1 LFEAILL
8 KISYYIVN
16 NGNRVQVKNDNK
28 LHLSSFTQI
37 IKGFFTGKKQ
47 AIKKPPLQKSGLY
60 HYQHKGLKSLGLG

>member
-37 IKGFFTGKKQ
+37 IKGFFTGKKTSN
-47 AIKKPPLQKSGLY
+47 KKAALAKERLV
-60 HYQHKGLKSLGLG
+60 SLSA